1 MIIHDVLCNEIILI
15 PFHPYDENS
24 RRQQRV
30 ARLLFIFEL
39 ILTRRRMLP
48 TSIYRSQYSLYRTGY
63 TV

>member
-1 MIIHDVLCNEIILI
+1 MLNHDNFYETVVGRFDTVMIIHDVLCNEIILI

-39 ILTRRRMLP
+39 I
-48 TSIYRSQYSLYRTGY
+48 
-63 TV
+63 